1 MRLRFLVRPLRLACL
16 ALVAATAC
24 SHRTAPDTVPHPTAA
39 LDPPSAPEWERD
51 MARFAAEDAATPP
64 PAKAYVFTGSSSVR
78 MWDSLAADFPGKP
91 VLNRGFGGSQLRDA
105 AHYADQVAVR
115 YRPRMI
121 LLYAGDNDINAGRSP
136 QQVLADFR
144 AFVARIRRDLPR
156 TRIGYLAIKPSPSR
170 AEQLP
175 LQRQANDLIR
185 AEAARMRDVVFI
197 DIATPM
203 LGADGQPRAEL
214 FLGDRLHMNRAG
226 YALWR
231 EIVAPYLH

>member
-1 MRLRFLVRPLRLACL
+1 M
-16 ALVAATAC
+16 
-24 SHRTAPDTVPHPTAA
+24 
-39 LDPPSAPEWERD
+39 
-51 MARFAAEDAATPP
+51 
-64 PAKAYVFTGSSSVR
+64 
-78 MWDSLAADFPGKP
+78 
-91 VLNRGFGGSQLRDA
+91 
-105 AHYADQVAVR
+105 
-115 YRPRMI
+115 
-121 LLYAGDNDINAGRSP
+121 
-136 QQVLADFR
+136 
-144 AFVARIRRDLPR
+144 VARIRRDLPR

>member
-1 MRLRFLVRPLRLACL
+1 
-16 ALVAATAC
+16 
-24 SHRTAPDTVPHPTAA
+24 
-39 LDPPSAPEWERD
+39 
-51 MARFAAEDAATPP
+51 
-64 PAKAYVFTGSSSVR
+64 

-231 EIVAPYLH
+231 EIVSPYLH